1 MPADLPALVDRAT
14 AARLLSLKQS
24 TLRKW
29 WSSSPAKGPRGVKLS
44 TARSGRVMYPT
55 TEIEAF
61 ARDPLAYERSARPD
75 TIPAYDPPQQRGG
88 RQHGR

>member
-1 MPADLPALVDRAT
+1 MPADLLVDRAT
-14 AARLLSLKQS
+14 AARLLSVKQS
-24 TLRKW
+24 TLRRW
-29 WSSSPAKGPRGVKLS
+29 WTRGVGPRGVKLS

-55 TEIEAF
+55 SELVAY